1 MDQLIAAAWR
11 RLLRSLITWP
21 SARGWAFAG
30 AMGVCTLVCMGALG
44 CSTGLYALQPAN
56 THGLALRLLS
66 VVIVPA
72 LGEEAVFRGVLIPDR
87 FETSRPWLWLPLGVG
102 VFTLWHVVEATTFLP
117 AARAMFLRPDFLSCA
132 ALLGA
137 GCAVIRWR
145 TGSLW
150 PCVIL
155 HWTMVTIWQTWLGGF
170 TL

>member
-1 MDQLIAAAWR
+1 MDQLIVAAGR
-11 RLLRSLITWP
+11 RLLRSVTVWP
-21 SARGWAFAG
+21 DARGWALAG
-30 AMGVCTLVCMGALG
+30 VVGVVTLAAMGALG
-44 CSTGLYALQPAN
+44 FSTGLYALHPAN
-56 THGLALRLLS
+56 TQGLAVRLLS

-72 LGEEAVFRGVLIPDR
+72 LGEEAAFRGVLIPDR
-87 FETSRPWLWLPLGVG
+87 SETSRPWLWLPLGVG
-102 VFTLWHVVEATTFLP
+102 GFTLWHVVEATTFLP
-117 AARAMFLRPDFLSCA
+117 AARAMFLRSDFLSCA
-132 ALLGA
+132 ALLGV